1 MPSRHQIYVAEC
13 LMIPKD
19 VYSLLAKIYT
29 KIFTAVISRT
39 GIMDH
44 FYSFCI
50 LIYSNFYTMN
60 MHYLCNKKT
69 IKVIKKEK
77 KNKENLSL
85 VD

>member
-1 MPSRHQIYVAEC
+1 
-13 LMIPKD
+13 
-19 VYSLLAKIYT
+19 
-29 KIFTAVISRT
+29 
-39 GIMDH
+39 MDN

-60 MHYLCNKKT
+60 MYYLRNKKT

-77 KNKENLSL
+77 KKKENLSL